1 MFKVVWLAI
10 KDLFDELFV
19 LMGVNIVWILINL
32 PLLGL
37 AFVFASGGTPF
48 LAAITLLL
56 SVLTLGPTNAGLHVV
71 AERVTEGRKI
81 GVGTFFEGLRSHVQ
95 LSWQVYGVWMFG
107 LLLILVNLQ
116 FYAGMGNVI
125 GSFLL
130 VLFLYLLLIW
140 FGLLIYIGPLMII
153 QIDKRLRTIARNA
166 LLMTLGRPL
175 FTIGTLIMMG
185 IISLVSFIVGI
196 LVLLV
201 TFSFFALWGFHATNK
216 LIKDAEDRRAEMEE
230 KAESKSTSAGNPYST
245 EKGRGGQ
252 IRPRD

>member
-1 MFKVVWLAI
+1 MFKVLWLAI

-32 PLLGL
+32 PLFGL
-37 AFVFASGGTPF
+37 TFIFANPDTLF
-48 LAAITLLL
+48 LASITLLL
-56 SVLTLGPTNAGLHVV
+56 SILTLGPTNAGLYIV

-81 GVGTFFEGLRSHVQ
+81 GVGTFFEGLRSHVR
-95 LSWQVYGVWMFG
+95 LSWQVYGTWMFG

-116 FYAGMGNVI
+116 FYAGMGNVL
-125 GSFLL
+125 GAFLL
-130 VLFLYLLLIW
+130 VLFLYILLIW
-140 FGLLIYIGPLMII
+140 FGILIYIGPLMII
-153 QIDKRLRTIARNA
+153 QVDKRLRMIARNA

-175 FTIGTLIMMG
+175 FTIGTLIVMG
-185 IISLVSFIVGI
+185 LISVVSFIVGI

-216 LIKDAEDRRAEMEE
+216 LIKDAEDRRAKMEE
-230 KAESKSTSAGNPYST
+230 KTQQKATAAGNPYST